1 VEHHADRIQH
11 MLHPLGDVD
20 RRETHDSKPSRL
32 EPSRAGGVAGR
43 RPIEHLAPDLDHQA
57 RRQACEI
64 NDVRP
69 DQRLP
74 PELETVEPLIA
85 QARPQIPLD
94 AAHRSA
100 EISGELD
107 SG

>member
-1 VEHHADRIQH
+1 MVKA
-11 MLHPLGDVD
+11 LGDLH

-32 EPSRAGGVAGR
+32 EPSRAGCVAGR

-57 RRQACEI
+57 RRQAGEI

-69 DQRLP
+69 DQSLASK
-74 PELETVEPLIA
+74 LETVELPA
-85 QARPQIPLD
+85 SQTRPQVPLD
-94 AAHRSA
+94 SAHRAA
-100 EISGELD
+100 EIAGQLD